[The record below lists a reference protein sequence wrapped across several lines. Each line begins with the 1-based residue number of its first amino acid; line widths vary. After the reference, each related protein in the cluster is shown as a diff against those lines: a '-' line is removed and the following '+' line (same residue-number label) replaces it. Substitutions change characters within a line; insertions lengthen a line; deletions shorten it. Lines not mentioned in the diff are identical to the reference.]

1 MNYSKMTDGEI
12 SVLVGRLENPK
23 HEVIPHEH
31 NPKGAT
37 IIRRFGRVAHEFGFF
52 PVHRAEYSFEILT
65 RNRIA
70 LAPSGKTSWRA
81 THESGATASH
91 RNPLRAAM
99 IVYLM
104 INEGRMG

>member
-1 MNYSKMTDGEI
+1 MNYSKLTDGEI

-23 HEVIPHEH
+23 REVVPHEI
-31 NPKGAT
+31 NPKGAI
-37 IIRRFGRVAHEFGFF
+37 IIREFGGVRHKYGFF
-52 PVHRAEYSFEILT
+52 PLNLAEDGFQIITMS
-65 RNRIA
+65 RIA